1 MGERIMNENIVGSA
15 LTQDEA
21 SHYNPKDNRCYV
33 KLTVSTADL
42 RTPQDSV
49 INNDYLYDGQ
59 SKEML
64 AYVTRKGSDKSGM
77 VFDDSLLNLMQEKKQ
92 SNTDPNDISD
102 VIDSFVTTE
111 RRP

>member
-1 MGERIMNENIVGSA
+1 
-15 LTQDEA
+15 
-21 SHYNPKDNRCYV
+21 
-33 KLTVSTADL
+33 
-42 RTPQDSV
+42 
-49 INNDYLYDGQ
+49 
-59 SKEML
+59 ML